1 MKKAGMKSLALALVF
16 FTLVWAFSAF
26 AVEIDP
32 ESFEPSVGKLRVNA
46 TVYDENGKKF
56 DSIKKGNEVMVVGIY
71 GDKAVIEGAY
81 NDTGETVYGFIK
93 LNTLNCTLSSPR
105 MGITLRKAVVYT
117 TKNKKTKSTIKA
129 DEGVFVYAIKGD
141 YLFVKEDG
149 KSYHLRTKD
158 VDISSIG

>member
-16 FTLVWAFSAF
+16 ITLFCAFGAF

-56 DSIKKGNEVMVVGIY
+56 DSIKKGSEVTVVGIY
-71 GDKAVIEGAY
+71 GDKAVIEGSY
-81 NDTGETVYGFIK
+81 NDTGETVYGFVK
-93 LNTLNCTLSSPR
+93 LNALNCTLALPQE
-105 MGITLRKAVVYT
+105 GITLRKATVYT
-117 TKNKKTKSTIKA
+117 TKNKKTKSFIRA
-129 DEGVFVYAIKGD
+129 DQGIMVYAIRGD
-141 YLFVKEDG
+141 YLLMKENG
-149 KSYHLRTKD
+149 KEYHVRTKD